1 VLSPLTPGKVAIP
14 SLPPLLRFLIPSAI
28 GIALFLTPV
37 NIDGNSTILLGV
49 ITDLVK
55 VPLQPYALQIIS
67 SVIVL
72 SALGAIIYR
81 LAGAGREHSHPALH
95 AFCAVSPRWLAV
107 RIAAGLL
114 ALLVYFELGPE
125 AIWGASTGRLSFE
138 ASGPTILYILVIAC
152 FLMPF
157 LTEFGF
163 MEFVG
168 TLVERPFSRLFRLP
182 GRAAI
187 DATASFVSAS
197 MVGLMISISQYRRGF
212 YSAREASIIATNFSI
227 VSIPFCLVV
236 ASVAGVEAHFFSWY
250 GLVVLACLACA
261 LILCRVPPLVRIPDS
276 YFRTPDAPPADS
288 HPGGSALARALSAA
302 VARADRADPPPVMIR
317 SAWHFAL
324 GLVANVLGTSMLV
337 ATGTLI
343 LVHYTPVFDWLSYPI
358 YLFLEGVGLAHAR
371 LAGVSVLV
379 GFLDVFAPVLL
390 VRAVESELTRF
401 VVAGVSVSQI
411 LYMSDLG
418 ALLLRSGL
426 PLPLPRLFLIFL
438 LRTAIVLPIFLCGGS
453 LLL

>member
-1 VLSPLTPGKVAIP
+1 M
-14 SLPPLLRFLIPSAI
+14 
-28 GIALFLTPV
+28 LFLVPV
-37 NIDGNSTILLGV
+37 NIGGRSTILLGV

-55 VPLQPYALQIIS
+55 VPLQPYALAIIS
-67 SVIVL
+67 SVIVI
-72 SALGAIIYR
+72 SALGATLYR
-81 LAGAGREHSHPALH
+81 LTGADKEHSHPAVH
-95 AFCAVSPRWLAV
+95 AFCAVTPGWLLV

-114 ALLVYFELGPE
+114 ALVVYFELGPE
-125 AIWGASTGRLSFE
+125 AIWGANTGRLSFE
-138 ASGPTILYILVIAC
+138 TSAPSILYILVIAC

-163 MEFVG
+163 MEFIG

-236 ASVAGVEAHFFSWY
+236 ASVAGIEAHFFIWY
-250 GLVVLACLACA
+250 GMVVLACLTCA
-261 LILCRVPPLVRIPDS
+261 LILCRVPPLARIPDS
-276 YFRTPDAPPADS
+276 HFCTPDAPK
-288 HPGGSALARALSAA
+288 PGGNPGAGTLTRALSAA
-302 VARADRADPPPVMIR
+302 VSRAKRADPPPLMIR
-317 SAWHFAL
+317 SAWHSAL

-337 ATGTLI
+337 ATGSLV

-358 YLFLEGVGLAHAR
+358 YLFLEGVGLAHAQ
-371 LAGVSVLV
+371 LAGVSVIV
-379 GFLDVFAPVLL
+379 GFMDVFAPVLL
-390 VRAVESELTRF
+390 IRGVESELTRF
-401 VVAGVSVSQI
+401 VVAGVAVSQI

-438 LRTAIVLPIFLCGGS
+438 LRTAIVLPVFLGGGW
-453 LLL
+453 LIL

>member
-1 VLSPLTPGKVAIP
+1 L
-14 SLPPLLRFLIPSAI
+14 LPVS
-28 GIALFLTPV
+28 
-37 NIDGNSTILLGV
+37 IDGNSTILLGV
-49 ITDLVK
+49 ITDLIK
-55 VPLQPYALQIIS
+55 IPLQPHALAIVS
-67 SVIVL
+67 GVILL
-72 SALGAIIYR
+72 STLGAVIYR
-81 LAGAGREHSHPALH
+81 LAGGGREHSHPALH
-95 AFCAVSPRWLAV
+95 AFCNVSSGWLVV
-107 RIAAGLL
+107 RMAAGLL
-114 ALLVYFELGPE
+114 ALSVYFELGPE

-138 ASGPTILYILVIAC
+138 ASGPTILYILFVAC

-168 TLVERPFSRLFRLP
+168 TLVEGPFSRLFRLP

-212 YSAREASIIATNFSI
+212 YSAREASVIATNFSI
-227 VSIPFCLVV
+227 VSIPFCLVI
-236 ASVAGVEAHFFSWY
+236 ANVAGVEAHFFSWY
-250 GLVVLACLACA
+250 GLVVLACLTCA

-276 YFRTPDAPPADS
+276 YFCIPDAPPAERR
-288 HPGGSALARALSAA
+288 PGGSTLARALSAA
-302 VARADRADPPPVMIR
+302 VARAERADPAPVMIR
-317 SAWHFAL
+317 TAWYTAL
-324 GLVANVLGTSMLV
+324 GLVANVLSTSMLV
-337 ATGTLI
+337 ATCTLV

-358 YLFLEGVGLAHAR
+358 YLILEVAGLAHAQ

-426 PLPLPRLFLIFL
+426 PLSLPRLFLIFL
-438 LRTAIVLPIFLCGGS
+438 LRTAIVLPIFICGGS